1 MQLTQLFKVF
11 LISMVP
17 LIEQRGAI
25 PVGVIGYHLNPWL
38 VFGAS
43 LLGSFVPAP
52 FIYFGFNKIFGLM
65 KKFKQLDWFTK
76 FVENKVQKGSKKLE
90 KYKEVGLI
98 TFVGIPLPTTGLWTG
113 TAIAAFMGLDFKK
126 SMWCVF
132 LGGVISAVII
142 TIVSVVAPAILG
154 LHA

>member
-1 MQLTQLFKVF
+1 
-11 LISMVP
+11 MVP

-25 PVGVIGYHLNPWL
+25 PMGILAFHMNPFL
-38 VFGAS
+38 VFVAS
-43 LLGSFVPAP
+43 LVGSFIPSP
-52 FIYFGFNKIFGLM
+52 FIYIFFNKIFAWM
-65 KKFKQLDWFTK
+65 KTVKQLAKFTN
-76 FVENKVQKGSKKLE
+76 FVEKKVQKGSKQLE
-90 KYKEVGLI
+90 KYKEIGLI

-132 LGGVISAVII
+132 LGGVVSAVII
-142 TIVSVVAPAILG
+142 TIVSVIAPVILG

>member
-1 MQLTQLFKVF
+1 MELLKIF

-25 PVGVIGYHLNPWL
+25 PVGILAYHINPWL
-38 VFGAS
+38 VFIVS

-52 FIYFGFNKIFGLM
+52 FVYFFFNRILAWMKTIKFLHKFTDFVDKKI
-65 KKFKQLDWFTK
+65 
-76 FVENKVQKGSKKLE
+76 QKGAKQVE
-90 KYKEVGLI
+90 KYMEIGL
-98 TFVGIPLPTTGLWTG
+98 TLFVGIPLPTTGLWTG
-113 TAIAAFMGLDFKK
+113 SAIAAFLGLDFKK
-126 SMWCVF
+126 SMVCVF

-142 TIVSVVAPAILG
+142 TIISVVAPAILG